1 MSIAI
6 AGASGNLGRTTADF
20 LLEIIDPRELVLVTR
35 DPAKLESY
43 AARGVDVRHGDF
55 DEPETLS
62 AAFAGVER
70 LLLIS
75 ATDIGRRVAQHTA
88 AIDAAKAAGVR
99 HVLYTSITN
108 PIEAN
113 PVVVAAEHRA
123 TEEALEASGMAWT
136 FLRNSIYA
144 EVQAGAILGSLA
156 TGQFV
161 HNAGDGVCAYVARED
176 CAAVAAA
183 VLHSAEHEFR
193 AYDVTGAEL
202 LSSEDMVR
210 IASEVTGTP
219 MTAVAVDDDAYA
231 AGLVANAGLPAELA
245 ASLATFGQAVR
256 GGYHAQ
262 LTDVVERLTGRRPI
276 SFADVVAANAPV
288 AA

>member
-20 LLEIIDPRELVLVTR
+20 LLETIDPRELVLVTR

-75 ATDIGRRVAQHTA
+75 ATDIGRRVAQHIA

-136 FLRNSIYA
+136 FVRNSIYA

-156 TGQFV
+156 AGKFV

-183 VLHSAEHEFR
+183 VLSSAGHEFQ
-193 AYDVTGAEL
+193 AYDVTGPEL
-202 LSSEDMVR
+202 LSSDDMVG

-219 MTAVAVDDDAYA
+219 MMAVAVDDDAYV

-256 GGYHAQ
+256 DGYHAQ

-276 SFADVVAANAPV
+276 PFADLVAANAPV

>member
-20 LLEIIDPRELVLVTR
+20 LLETLDPRELVLVTR

-55 DEPETLS
+55 DDPGTLP

-88 AIDAAKAAGVR
+88 AIDAARAAGVH

-123 TEEALEASGMAWT
+123 TEEALQASGMAWT

-161 HNAGDGVCAYVARED
+161 HNAGDGVCAYIARED

-183 VLHSAEHEFR
+183 VLRSAGHEFQ
-193 AYDVTGAEL
+193 AYDVTGPEL
-202 LSSEDMVR
+202 LSSDDMVR
-210 IASEVTGTP
+210 IASELTGTP
-219 MTAVAVDDDAYA
+219 ITAVAVDDDAYV

-245 ASLATFGQAVR
+245 ASVATFGQAVR
-256 GGYHAQ
+256 DGYHAQ

-276 SFADVVAANAPV
+276 PFADIVAATAPV